1 MSADSQSRC
10 LAVVR
15 QVGAGRHRM
24 PPGSADREALQNV
37 EHAGRTARTE
47 MRRLLGAMRRDDDE
61 LDLTPQPGL
70 DMLPGLLAD
79 VRAAG
84 LDVRLVVEGE
94 PQPLPR
100 GLDLS
105 AYRILQEGLTNVLKH
120 ADAQVAQV
128 RISYDGT
135 QVELQVRDDGHG
147 PNGSD
152 GLGHG
157 LVGIGER
164 VKIYGG
170 EVTAGPTDGG
180 GFALH
185 VRLPLDRR

>member
-1 MSADSQSRC
+1 
-10 LAVVR
+10 
-15 QVGAGRHRM
+15 
-24 PPGSADREALQNV
+24 
-37 EHAGRTARTE
+37 
-47 MRRLLGAMRRDDDE
+47 MRRLLDAMRRDEDE
-61 LDLTPQPGL
+61 LELAPQPGM
-70 DMLPGLLAD
+70 DMLPGLLDD

-84 LDVRLVVEGE
+84 LDVRLDVDGE
-94 PQPLPR
+94 PLPLPP

-120 ADAQVAQV
+120 ARRPASPRCASATTDQL
-128 RISYDGT
+128 
-135 QVELQVRDDGHG
+135 ELEVRDDGRG
-147 PNGSD
+147 PAGSD

-170 EVTAGPTDGG
+170 ELTAGPTDGG
-180 GFALH
+180 GFALR